1 MWPHSILK
9 ETKDD
14 TRIYV
19 FIGQRE
25 MLVRFM
31 KQMRVEQLFTKGKYM
46 VVYLFPDTAVRVSG
60 NKIIRKMADLEI
72 GFRHLDILVLVWT

>member
-46 VVYLFPDTAVRVSG
+46 VVYLFPDTAVHDELG
-60 NKIIRKMADLEI
+60 FFLWNKE
-72 GFRHLDILVLVWT
+72 GEW